1 MWTGYSMYRRLKQRL
16 RQARGALFGFISRR
30 AGGPDPWGSPMLV
43 TVLSPEWSGST
54 SVLLILA
61 LATCLFCDTACST
74 LEAVT
79 ERLIAPLEMG
89 VRGRRPASTVCPCGL
104 IRSLRQWLCSPSHNE
119 KNCRLSRFIQ
129 ISHNP
134 PPLYPSLSTHCI

>member
-1 MWTGYSMYRRLKQRL
+1 MSPGTRRWLRQTRRSLLRSARSGAGLPVLRRLRSLK
-16 RQARGALFGFISRR
+16 
-30 AGGPDPWGSPMLV
+30 P
-43 TVLSPEWSGST
+43 VLSPEWSGSA
-54 SVLLILA
+54 SVLLILV

-74 LEAVT
+74 LEIVT
-79 ERLIAPLEMG
+79 GRLIAPFWHSA
-89 VRGRRPASTVCPCGL
+89 RGRRRASGACPSGL

-134 PPLYPSLSTHCI
+134 PPLAPALAACG